1 MTAASAHGA
10 AHLRPVPNPPMEMP
24 PHDDE
29 AEKATLSSVLT
40 DPSSLPKVSDFLRPE
55 HFFSRRHTTIFEACA
70 DLAAKREP
78 IDITTVGSWLH
89 ARARLG
95 EVGGGSGYIAELV
108 CGAPMIPNVRAYA
121 LAIHN
126 CWRRR
131 KVIAAAQKAAAVGYH
146 AVPDVQKYC
155 DDFARSIAV
164 IGGQNPAAPTESLA
178 DALTRVMA
186 EVLQVPTETAFAQ
199 PQALGIPTG
208 IPSLDRM
215 IGGLRRKAKTT
226 IAGEKGGG
234 KTALALQLALN
245 AAIAG
250 IGVVMFSTELTLEE
264 LMRRAVCS
272 ISGIGR
278 DRMKDRRL
286 SPSDVESLMVASER
300 IKNLPIHIDPTGRLT
315 VEQLRSRAESEA
327 ERSMLVH
334 KKPVGLVVVDYVQRL
349 APSAGMSGKE
359 ERQQIAHATKELKLL
374 SQEMNVAVLELA
386 QANPPRREGKRII
399 RTMWGSSVIGKE
411 SDEEIFIALDPDCDP
426 RAPVKSMVLDVVKQ
440 RDGRIGEIPV
450 RYRGPLFR
458 FEDINTP
465 SPTPSRQ
472 YVDPMPESNPLTEGL

>member
-1 MTAASAHGA
+1 MTAAPAHGA
-10 AHLRPVPNPPMEMP
+10 AHLRPVPNPPAEVP
-24 PHDDE
+24 PFDEE
-29 AEKATLSSVLT
+29 AERATLSSVLS
-40 DPSSLPKVSDFLRPE
+40 DASAFPKVSDFLRPE
-55 HFFSRRHTTIFEACA
+55 HFFCRPHTTIFEACL
-70 DLAAKREP
+70 DLAANREP
-78 IDITTVGSWLH
+78 IDSTTVSSWLY

-95 EVGGGSGYIAELV
+95 EVGAGYIAELL

-121 LAIHN
+121 LAIHG

-131 KVIAAAQKAAAVGYH
+131 KVIEAARKAMAVGYH

-155 DDFARSIAV
+155 DDLARAIAV
-164 IGGQNPAAPTESLA
+164 IGGQNPSAPMETIAE
-178 DALTRVMA
+178 ALDRVIA
-186 EVLQVPTETAFAQ
+186 EALQVPAATAAAQ

-234 KTALALQLALN
+234 KTALALQLAVN
-245 AAIAG
+245 AAMAG
-250 IGVVMFSTELTLEE
+250 IGVVMFSTELTLDE

-272 ISGIGR
+272 ITGIGR
-278 DRMKDRRL
+278 DRMKDKRL
-286 SPSDVESLMVASER
+286 SPSDVDSLLAASAR
-300 IKNLPIHIDPTGRLT
+300 IKDLPIHIDPTGRLT

-334 KKPVGLVVVDYVQRL
+334 RRPVGLVVVDYVQRL

-440 RDGRIGEIPV
+440 RDGRIGEVPV

-458 FEDINTP
+458 FEDINAP
-465 SPTPSRQ
+465 SPSVSRQ
-472 YVDPMPESNPLTEGL
+472 YVDESPESNDLTEGL